1 MINKKLIFSFY
12 EDKNDNRKNEYLVC
26 LKNNLNAFSDCLIL
40 VEIKDKV
47 YFESLQLNLLSN
59 QRVRYIEK
67 RPTFNDFFEI
77 LDEVEFFNSINV
89 ICNSDIYFE
98 ETNCFDIYFQSDLK
112 NCLALSRWDV
122 NGDGTSS
129 LFNRIDSQD
138 TWVFFG
144 NPKFRLSLDFTMGV
158 AGCDNRLAYELEQAG
173 FIVINPSLSI
183 KTYHLH
189 LTNIRNNINEVGQNI
204 IIIPPPYKMVIPQ

>member
-12 EDKNDNRKNEYLVC
+12 EDKNEDRKNEYLVC
-26 LKNNLNAFSDCLIL
+26 LKNNINAFSDCLIL
-40 VEIKDKV
+40 VENKDRV
-47 YFESLQLNLLSN
+47 YFESLEIILLPN
-59 QRVRYIEK
+59 QRVRYIEN

-77 LDEVEFFNSINV
+77 LDESEFSNSINV

-98 ETNCFDIYFQSDLK
+98 ETNCFDAYFQADAK
-112 NCLALSRWDV
+112 VCLALSRWDI
-122 NGDGTSS
+122 NNDGTSN

-173 FIVINPSLSI
+173 FSVINPSLSV

-189 LTNIRNNINEVGQNI
+189 LTGIRNNLNEIGQSI
-204 IIIPPPYKMVIPQ
+204 IVIPPPYKMVIPQ